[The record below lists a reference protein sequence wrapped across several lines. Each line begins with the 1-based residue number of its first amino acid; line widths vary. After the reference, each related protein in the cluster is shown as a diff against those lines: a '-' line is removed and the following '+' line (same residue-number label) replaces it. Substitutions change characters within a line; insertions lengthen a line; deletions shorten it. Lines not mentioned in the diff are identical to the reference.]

1 MLLTIVTAIKNLA
14 AYYAGLAELS
24 HMSERELADI
34 GLSRTDVKR
43 VMSGRA
49 AR

>member
-1 MLLTIVTAIKNLA
+1 MLLTIITAIKNLI
-14 AYYAGLAELS
+14 AYYDGLAELS
-24 HMSERELADI
+24 GMSERELADI
-34 GLSRTDVKR
+34 GLSRTDVER